1 MINLR
6 QCLVAMATAGTALAA
21 SSYVTLEVRNA
32 GVPAGQLK
40 NVSGIEIYHSY
51 PPNSNTSA
59 KAIIHLTDIFG
70 LPLLQN
76 KLLADSIASNGYLV
90 LVPDLFAGDPVGV
103 EEQEAG
109 LNLTEWRALHP
120 QSAIEAVINSTI
132 QYARN
137 ELGIEKLGGVG
148 YCFGGKYVGRWLKGD
163 DSGLDVGFVAHPS
176 NLLETEI
183 QAIAGPLSI
192 AAGSEFIVSIYL
204 RLEYVGKLTR
214 TALDASFNA
223 TAKSRA
229 ESILNA
235 NNITFQTNL
244 YSQAPHGFA
253 VRPNLTIPQQA
264 YAKQASLVQAVTWF
278 DAWL

>member
-1 MINLR
+1 MRLLLT
-6 QCLVAMATAGTALAA
+6 CHDDCVLT
-21 SSYVTLEVRNA
+21 
-32 GVPAGQLK
+32 
-40 NVSGIEIYHSY
+40 
-51 PPNSNTSA
+51 
-59 KAIIHLTDIFG
+59 IIR
-70 LPLLQN
+70 
-76 KLLADSIASNGYLV
+76 LADSIASNGYLV
-90 LVPDLFAGDPVGV
+90 LVPDLFNGDPVGV

-120 QSAIEAVINSTI
+120 QSAIETVINSTI

-137 ELGIEKLGGVG
+137 ELGIKKLGGVG

-192 AAGSEFIVSIYL
+192 AAGSKLKLHASLLVLFVL
-204 RLEYVGKLTR
+204 LTR
-214 TALDASFNA
+214 VALDASFNS
-223 TAKSRA
+223 TAKSKA

-264 YAKQASLVQAVTWF
+264 YAKQASFVQAVTWF